1 MGRQAILCVDDERI
15 ILDSLKAQLKNNFGR
30 TYNYEFAESGEEALE
45 IIEELI
51 DDETEV
57 LIILSD
63 WLMPGMKGDE
73 LLVKIHERYPQVSKV
88 MLTGQADEKAI
99 NRAKSDANLHGFL
112 EKPWDEKELINVIK
126 SGLDIDE

>member
-99 NRAKSDANLHGFL
+99 SRAKSDANLHGFL
-112 EKPWDEKELINVIK
+112 EKPWDEKELISVIK